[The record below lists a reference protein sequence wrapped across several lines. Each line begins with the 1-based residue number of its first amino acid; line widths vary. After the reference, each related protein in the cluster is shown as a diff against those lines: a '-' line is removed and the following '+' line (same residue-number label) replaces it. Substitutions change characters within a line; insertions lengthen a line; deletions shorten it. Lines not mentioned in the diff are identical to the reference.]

1 MAEIKI
7 ELDVPPGIRVVNYE
21 RHGEAH
27 AFEVS
32 WDLPGEHCCPKCRRR
47 EETRPEYVNQAH
59 AIRDL
64 EVWGQP
70 SFFVY
75 QPAFHRCGYC
85 NHRRYLTPP
94 QPFKREHVK
103 YTFRFEQQVL
113 RMLIGSTE
121 EEVARRLGI
130 SAEMVAT
137 IVHHQLQDE
146 NPIASSTPI
155 TDVGLDE
162 ISLKKR
168 HKLYATI
175 LWDLSDAAHPR
186 VLAIASGRD
195 EAAAKKCLERLSPE
209 QREHVRTHRTD
220 MSPAFTAACQ
230 AMLPKSEQV
239 IDRFHVAQRLG
250 EVVDDVRKKNAAF
263 QTKLDSGGAEEVS
276 LADVVVSQPPQF
288 AR

>member
-1 MAEIKI
+1 MAEIKL
-7 ELDVPPGIRVVNYE
+7 ELDLPPGIRVVNYE

-32 WDLPGEHCCPKCRRR
+32 WDLPAEHCCPKCRRG
-47 EETRPEYVNQAH
+47 EKTRPEYSNTVH
-59 AIRDL
+59 VIRDL
-64 EVWGQP
+64 DVWGQP

-85 NHRRYLTPP
+85 NHRRYLTPL
-94 QPFKREHVK
+94 QPFKREHVT

-137 IVHHQLQDE
+137 IVRNQLQDE
-146 NPIASSTPI
+146 HPVSTTKPILSL
-155 TDVGLDE
+155 GMDE

-175 LWDLSDAAHPR
+175 LWDLSDEAHPR
-186 VLAIASGRD
+186 VLAIAAGRD

-209 QREHVRTHRTD
+209 QREQVRTHRTD
-220 MSPAFTAACQ
+220 MSPAFTTACQ
-230 AMLPKSEQV
+230 AMLPTSQQV
-239 IDRFHVAQRLG
+239 IDRFHAAQRLG
-250 EVVDDVRKKNAAF
+250 EVVDQVRKKDSSF
-263 QTKLDSGGAEEVS
+263 QTESLDAGTEAVS
-276 LADVVVSQPPQF
+276 LANVVVS
-288 AR
+288 

>member
-1 MAEIKI
+1 MDAMAEIKL

-32 WDLPGEHCCPKCRRR
+32 WDLPAEHGCPKCRRS
-47 EETRPEYVNQAH
+47 EPTRPEYANHVH

-64 EVWGQP
+64 DVWGQP

-94 QPFKREHVK
+94 QPFKREHVT

-137 IVHHQLQDE
+137 IVRNQLQDE
-146 NPIASSTPI
+146 NPLDSSTPI
-155 TDVGLDE
+155 TDVGMDE

-195 EAAAKKCLERLSPE
+195 EAAAQKCLERLSPE
-209 QREHVRTHRTD
+209 QRAQVRTHRTD
-220 MSPAFTAACQ
+220 MSPAFAAGC
-230 AMLPKSEQV
+230 AALLPHSQQV

-250 EVVDDVRKKNAAF
+250 EVVDDVRKKDATF
-263 QTKLDSGGAEEVS
+263 QAEPLAEGAEAVS
-276 LADVVVSQPPQF
+276 LADVAVSQPT
-288 AR
+288 